1 MQLTERQ
8 QLYLNYLKGRKTPID
23 AIGLGEHFA
32 RTPKS
37 IAGALMPLI
46 EAGLVTRHRQERQR
60 SVAVKHGFAYYYEA
74 VEKFEKTVSNKT
86 QKFQYHN
93 QFNLG
98 GL

>member
-8 QLYLNYLKGRKTPID
+8 QLYLNYLKRRKTPID

-32 RTPKS
+32 RTPRS

-60 SVAVKHGFAYYYEA
+60 SVAVKHGVAYYYES
-74 VEKFEKTVSNKT
+74 VEKIERRPNNKT
-86 QKFQYHN
+86 HKFQQYRP
-93 QFNLG
+93 FYLG
-98 GL
+98 AL